1 VRAAAA
7 STREATGKVPS
18 TFRTDLMNFASLLRG
33 RWLPLV
39 LASLLAFVALEA
51 GAQLPIKPGKY
62 GKTLVADVVLPP
74 SQLDKIAGMVETLRA
89 TNHGAQN
96 SVVFGD
102 TIDWVGDTMVGTPSA
117 SPYTIVVQVDATAK
131 DAGNVVTTWK
141 SGWRLD
147 NGTVKTSLMTGLS
160 DMDAK
165 PGQRLTM
172 TGVAAAS
179 RFDRDKPV
187 TPVVSFID
195 AQNAR
200 IDRVQ
205 VQVWSGMPSASFLD
219 YFGAF
224 RFLLLGV
231 VMIAVVLVFRRL

>member
-1 VRAAAA
+1 
-7 STREATGKVPS
+7 
-18 TFRTDLMNFASLLRG
+18 MNFAPLLRG

-39 LASLLAFVALEA
+39 LASLLAFVAVEA
-51 GAQLPIKPGKY
+51 SAQLPTKPGKY

-74 SQLDKIAGMVETLRA
+74 SQIDKIAGFVETLRA
-89 TNHGAQN
+89 VNHGAQN

-102 TIDWVGDTMVGTPSA
+102 TIDWVGDTLVGTPSA

-147 NGTVKTSLMTGLS
+147 NGAVKASLMTGLS
-160 DMDAK
+160 EMDAK
-165 PGQRLTM
+165 PGQRLTL

-179 RFDRDKPV
+179 RFDSDKSV

-200 IDRVQ
+200 IERVQ
-205 VQVWSGMPSASFLD
+205 VQVWSGMPSTSFLD

>member
-1 VRAAAA
+1 
-7 STREATGKVPS
+7 
-18 TFRTDLMNFASLLRG
+18 
-33 RWLPLV
+33 
-39 LASLLAFVALEA
+39 
-51 GAQLPIKPGKY
+51 
-62 GKTLVADVVLPP
+62 
-74 SQLDKIAGMVETLRA
+74 
-89 TNHGAQN
+89 
-96 SVVFGD
+96 
-102 TIDWVGDTMVGTPSA
+102 
-117 SPYTIVVQVDATAK
+117 PYTIVVQVDATAK

-147 NGTVKTSLMTGLS
+147 NGAVKASLMTGLS
-160 DMDAK
+160 EMDAK

-179 RFDRDKPV
+179 RFDSDKSV

-200 IDRVQ
+200 IERVQ